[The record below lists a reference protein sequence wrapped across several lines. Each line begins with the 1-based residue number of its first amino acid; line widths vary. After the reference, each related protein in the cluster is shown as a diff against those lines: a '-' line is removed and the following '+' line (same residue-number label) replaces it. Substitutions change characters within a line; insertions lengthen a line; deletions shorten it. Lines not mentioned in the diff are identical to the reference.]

1 MSNSSPRS
9 SPVYKILQFASGLR
23 FPTLFLLLLA
33 LFALDVI
40 IPDVIPFVDELMLGL
55 LTLLLGTWRK
65 RKALKSDTP
74 SDPS

>member
-1 MSNSSPRS
+1 
-9 SPVYKILQFASGLR
+9 LQFASGLR

-74 SDPS
+74 PPES